1 MISTL
6 IIVDSPKRWPLE
18 TPNVPVVSA
27 RDYLSDQRYAAMK
40 RVRVVNICR
49 SYRYQS
55 AGYYVSLLAEARGH
69 KPTPSVATI
78 QDFKSQSIIKSMA
91 FDLQDRIQNL
101 LEPLQS
107 DKFVLSIYFG
117 RNLAKKYDRIS
128 QDLYNLFPAPLLRA
142 TFSRNSKIWQLQN
155 ISPIASSDLPEN
167 HRDFVIQVAQEFIR
181 KKAARRKDVVGSRYD
196 LAILVDPHEPMPPSD
211 EAGLKLMEKAADAL
225 DIGTERITQEDYGRI
240 AEFDALFIRAT
251 TAVNHYTY
259 RFARKAQAEGL
270 VVIDDPQSI
279 LRCTNKVFL
288 QELLAKNKVPSPPTR
303 ILHRD
308 NKTEVM
314 EALGLPCILKQPD
327 SSFSKGVV
335 KVDSPEAFEKMSSE
349 LLEESELLIA
359 QAFVPTEFDWRIGV
373 LDGQP
378 LFACCYFMA
387 KGHWQIYNHSVRGKD
402 SSGNSQSFALDN
414 VPKPVMDAALKSA
427 CLIGDGLYGVDVKE
441 YQDNVCVIEV
451 NDNPNLDAGVEDLI
465 LGNELYI
472 RIMQSFLR
480 RLERRHQARPLM
492 TNPRLFS

>member
-6 IIVDSPKRWPLE
+6 IIVDNPKRWPLE

-27 RDYLSDQRYAAMK
+27 RDYLSDERYAAMK

-91 FDLQDRIQNL
+91 FDLQDRIQKV

-128 QDLYNLFPAPLLRA
+128 QELYNLFPAPLLRA
-142 TFSRNSKIWQLQN
+142 TFSRSGKIWQLQN
-155 ISPIASSDLPEN
+155 ISPIASSDLPDN
-167 HRDFVIQVAQEFIR
+167 HREFVIQAAQEFIQ
-181 KKAARRKDVVGSRYD
+181 KKSARRKSVAGSRYD
-196 LAILVDPHEPMPPSD
+196 LAILVDPQEPLPPSD
-211 EAGLKLMEKAADAL
+211 EAALKLMEKAADAL
-225 DIGTERITQEDYGRI
+225 DIGVERITQEDYGRI
-240 AEFDALFIRAT
+240 AEFDALFIRTT

-288 QELLAKNKVPSPPTR
+288 QELLAKNKVSSPPTR

-308 NKTEVM
+308 NKKEVM
-314 EALGLPCILKQPD
+314 DALGLPCILKQPD

-335 KVDSPEAFEKMSSE
+335 KVDSPEAFEKLSSE

-387 KGHWQIYNHSVRGKD
+387 KGHWQIYNHNARGKN
-402 SSGNSQSFALDN
+402 SSGNSQSLALDN

-427 CLIGDGLYGVDVKE
+427 CLIGDGLYGVDLKE
-441 YQDNVCVIEV
+441 YKGNVCVIEV

-480 RLERRHQARPLM
+480 RLERRHQARPSM
-492 TNPRLFS
+492 SNPRLSL